1 MPRSSS
7 RQGPVRKPKADI
19 FTVLL
24 ALALVAL
31 IAACA
36 FLYIDIARYEASLS
50 PLGPV
55 PSVTKTVVAAAT
67 PINPSETGFQ
77 APIACLS

>member
-7 RQGPVRKPKADI
+7 RQGPVRKPKVDI

-36 FLYIDIARYEASLS
+36 FLYIDIARYEAGVS
-50 PLGPV
+50 PRPPAHSAV
-55 PSVTKTVVAAAT
+55 NIVVAAAT
-67 PINPSETGFQ
+67 PICPSKTQFET
-77 APIACLS
+77 LVTRLT

>member
-7 RQGPVRKPKADI
+7 RQGPVRKPRADI

-24 ALALVAL
+24 VLALVAL

-36 FLYIDIARYEASLS
+36 FVYIDIARYEAGVS
-50 PLGPV
+50 PLGPA
-55 PSVTKTVVAAAT
+55 PSAVITVVAAAT
-67 PINPSETGFQ
+67 PINPSETGSRTLV
-77 APIACLS
+77 ARLT